1 MDAKQEL
8 DELLKNPRCY
18 SILVN
23 ALGDYIGTLES
34 LAERQV
40 SDTEAAHFEHDIYF
54 AEALRNVFHRWP

>member
-8 DELLKNPRCY
+8 NELLKNAYCY

-34 LAERQV
+34 LTEGHISDAEAV
-40 SDTEAAHFEHDIYF
+40 HFEHDIYF